1 MKKINRN
8 DIMISRFKI
17 IFVSFCFFLGSSSS
31 FADDY
36 PSILLKNKKMEVLIF
51 LPNKTNS
58 YYQAARF
65 DWGSMVGQITYNN
78 HTYLQQWKNYNGRGA
93 EGAHDPLIPNTGTG
107 LAEEFITPL
116 GYDESAANG
125 YFVKI
130 GVGVLQK
137 TEKKDYSFAIPYTI
151 IDEGKRT
158 VQSTE
163 SSVTFTHQ
171 LNSALG
177 YGYILERTY
186 ELKGNKLIVK
196 HTLRNTGKKRIV
208 TETYSHNFMQFDF
221 GAFNPDYSLQ
231 FLNGTINPANCKLVS
246 PNRVKISENKIDI
259 VEDFPDY
266 SPCFGMLEL
275 QSKKGNFHLQ
285 NKKTRMS
292 VTMEL
297 DTDVTSFALWMWQK
311 SFCAEPRVTIDIE
324 PNQTAQWE
332 STYTFNN

>member
-1 MKKINRN
+1 MIRTIKIAVICLGFLLGMKT
-8 DIMISRFKI
+8 
-17 IFVSFCFFLGSSSS
+17 VS
-31 FADDY
+31 AQEY

-78 HTYLQQWKNYNGRGA
+78 HTYLQQWKNYNGRGDA
-93 EGAHDPLIPNTGTG
+93 GVHAPLIPNTGTG

-116 GYDESAANG
+116 GYDETDANG

-163 SSVTFTHQ
+163 TSVTFTHQ

-177 YGYILERTY
+177 YGYVLERTY
-186 ELKGNKLIVK
+186 ELIDNKLIVK
-196 HTLRNTGKKRIV
+196 HSLRNTGKKRIV

-231 FLNGTINPANCKLVS
+231 FLNGTINPFNCKLVS
-246 PNRVKISENKIDI
+246 PNRVQLSENKIDI

-285 NKKTRMS
+285 NKKTGMS
-292 VTMEL
+292 VKMEL
-297 DTDVTSFALWMWQK
+297 NTDVTSFALWMWQK

-324 PNQTAQWE
+324 ANQSAQWE
-332 STYTFNN
+332 SVYTFNN

>member
-1 MKKINRN
+1 MIKI
-8 DIMISRFKI
+8 SKI
-17 IFVSFCFFLGSSSS
+17 ILGSFCFLLATMTS

-36 PSILLKNKKMEVLIF
+36 PSILLKNKKLEVLIF

-65 DWGSMVGQITYNN
+65 DWGSMVGQITYKN
-78 HTYLQQWKNYNGRGA
+78 HTYLQQWKDYNGRGA
-93 EGAHDPLIPNTGTG
+93 AGIHDPLIPNTGTG

-116 GYDESAANG
+116 GYDESDANG

-137 TEKKDYSFAIPYTI
+137 TEKKEYSFAIPYKI

-158 VQSTE
+158 YHRTE
-163 SSVTFTHQ
+163 SSLTITHQ
-171 LNSALG
+171 LNSELG
-177 YGYILERTY
+177 YGYVLERTY

-221 GAFNPDYSLQ
+221 GAFNPDYTLN
-231 FLNGTINPANCKLVS
+231 FLNGTINPANCKLLS
-246 PNRVKISENKIDI
+246 PERVKITENKIDI
-259 VEDFPDY
+259 VQDFPDY
-266 SPCFGMLEL
+266 LPCFGMIEL
-275 QSKKGNFHLQ
+275 QSKKGNFQLQ
-285 NKKTRMS
+285 NKKTGMS
-292 VTMEL
+292 VTMQL
-297 DTDVTSFALWMWQK
+297 DTNVTSFALWMWQK

-324 PNQTAQWE
+324 PNKTAQWE
-332 STYTFNN
+332 SIYTFNN